1 MQDNFKINAEI
12 CDSNRA
18 GSAVRDGG
26 IEPKIVA
33 GCGIE
38 KTFVGPSYRWHR
50 VDETQTNYQTRPNAL
65 LHKH

>member
-1 MQDNFKINAEI
+1 MRLKRKAAYGMTGLLISIDGMQDNFKINAEI

-38 KTFVGPSYRWHR
+38 KTFVGPSYR
-50 VDETQTNYQTRPNAL
+50 
-65 LHKH
+65 

>member
-1 MQDNFKINAEI
+1 MTGLLISIDGMQDNFKINAEI

-38 KTFVGPSYRWHR
+38 KTFVGPSYR
-50 VDETQTNYQTRPNAL
+50 
-65 LHKH
+65 